1 MGCINVHASL
11 LPRWRGAAPI
21 HRAIEAGDS
30 HTGVTLM
37 QMATELDA
45 GNVFFQSTTPI
56 KEEETSGALHE
67 RLATIGANML
77 VDHLPEILSG
87 SANNTAQKEDLVTYA
102 RKIVN
107 YECWLKWSNPAA
119 ELARKI
125 RAFSPRPLARSMIGD
140 KVIIIHHAKNSPC
153 DYGHSPGTVAEVTKD
168 LIRVQTSDG
177 CLDLLHVQLPG
188 SRPTT
193 VREFLNGFKITPGE
207 RFQGPAY
214 A

>member
-1 MGCINVHASL
+1 
-11 LPRWRGAAPI
+11 
-21 HRAIEAGDS
+21 
-30 HTGVTLM
+30 M
-37 QMATELDA
+37 QMTAELDA
-45 GNVFFQSTTPI
+45 GNVFFQSTIPI
-56 KEEETSGALHE
+56 NEQETSGSLHAK
-67 RLATIGANML
+67 LATIGADML
-77 VDHLPEILSG
+77 VNHLPEILSG
-87 SANNTAQKEDLVTYA
+87 SASSTAQKEELVTYA

-177 CLDLLHVQLPG
+177 CLDLLHVQIPG
-188 SRPTT
+188 NRPTT
-193 VREFLNGFKITPGE
+193 VREFLNGFKITPGDS
-207 RFQGPAY
+207 FQETAD